1 MSAPGRG
8 SGDDVSAPGGGSGDG
23 VSAELRRRVMRAVR
37 AEPKQ
42 VVGTTRSRRSRIA
55 GAPVLVGALVLVGV
69 LGVMAAA
76 GRVGLRSGGAPVR
89 VIPASV
95 GLARLRVSGARAELI
110 VTHLPPPPGGR
121 IYQVWLA
128 HRAGTPVPGTPF
140 TVSSR
145 GTADLG
151 LAGWAPGVTRVL
163 VTIEPAG
170 GSPAPTSPPVIVA
183 SLV

>member
-1 MSAPGRG
+1 
-8 SGDDVSAPGGGSGDG
+8 VTAPGGGRGDD

-42 VVGTTRSRRSRIA
+42 VVATARPRRFPSA
-55 GAPVLVGALVLVGV
+55 GAPVLVGALVMVGV

-76 GRVGLRSGGAPVR
+76 GRVGLRSGGAPVH
-89 VIPASV
+89 VIPANV
-95 GLARLRVSGARAELI
+95 GRARLRFSSARAELI
-110 VTHLPPPPGGR
+110 VTHLPPPPAGQ
-121 IYQVWLA
+121 IYQVWLQHGA
-128 HRAGTPVPGTPF
+128 DTPVPGTLF
-140 TVSSR
+140 TVNPR

-151 LAGWAPGVTRVL
+151 LAGWATGVTRVL

-170 GSPAPTSPPVIVA
+170 GSPTPTSRPVIVA